1 MHALVPGA
9 HFAGADFAGIGLVGI
24 GLVGIDGAIETGA
37 NPTRAVTQALASS

>member
-9 HFAGADFAGIGLVGI
+9 HFAGADFAGI